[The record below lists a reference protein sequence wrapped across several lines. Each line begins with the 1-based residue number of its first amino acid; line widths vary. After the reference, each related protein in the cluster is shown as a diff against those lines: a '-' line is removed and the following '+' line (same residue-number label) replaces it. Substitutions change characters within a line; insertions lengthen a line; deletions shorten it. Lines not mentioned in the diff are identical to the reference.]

1 MSRSTKMISESEI
14 MLARSDACVAMES
27 VRGLWHQMSD
37 DWRAF
42 TGGWCLAYSLKLD
55 KVLARFG
62 VELEDDPE
70 LERHLRKR
78 YARD

>member
-1 MSRSTKMISESEI
+1 MISDTEI

-27 VRGLWHQMSD
+27 LRGRWHEMSD

-55 KVLARFG
+55 KALARHS
-62 VELEDDPE
+62 VKLEDDPE
-70 LERHLRKR
+70 LERLMSKPF
-78 YARD
+78 ARTQ

>member
-14 MLARSDACVAMES
+14 MFARSDACVAMES
-27 VRGLWHQMSD
+27 LRGRWHEMSA

-42 TGGWCLAYSLKLD
+42 TGGWCLGYSFKLD

-70 LERHLRKR
+70 LEKYLSKR
-78 YARD
+78 YA